1 MESVEAAGKTLD
13 EAKRT
18 ALQQLGVGEQEVKF
32 EVLKRPGAV
41 AGLFRSGEYCVRA
54 TLRAETDEQPD
65 EDTAA
70 EPVEAEAVEE
80 EAAPDAQTDAEPAP
94 EEVMAQAAPEQTEPL
109 SEDREAV
116 LNEIAAKAKEVA
128 ADVIRLMGMDDVSV
142 EVTGVED
149 QEIGLEMSCDQPAL
163 LIGRDGETLD
173 ALQLVVAIAA
183 NKGRPDGARV
193 VLDAE
198 DYRERTTHKLEDLA
212 RSYAAEAK
220 ENEQEVVLPD
230 LRPYERRII
239 HMTLRD
245 DPDVETYSE
254 GEGRHRVLVISPR
267 K

>member
-1 MESVEAAGKTLD
+1 MKSVEAAGKTLD

-18 ALQQLGVGEQEVKF
+18 ALEQLGAGEQEVEF
-32 EVLKRPGAV
+32 EVLKRPGSV
-41 AGLFRSGEYCVRA
+41 AGLFRSGEYRVRA
-54 TLRAETDEQPD
+54 TLRAEMEEATE

-70 EPVEAEAVEE
+70 EIAAEAGPELEVPEQPAE
-80 EAAPDAQTDAEPAP
+80 EPAP
-94 EEVMAQAAPEQTEPL
+94 EEVIAEAVPEQTEPL

-116 LNEIAAKAKEVA
+116 LNEIAARAKQVA
-128 ADVIRLMGMDDVSV
+128 ADVVRLMGMDDVSV

-149 QEIGLEMSCDQPAL
+149 QEVGLEMSCDQSAL
-163 LIGRDGETLD
+163 LIGRDGETLN

-183 NKGRPDGARV
+183 NRGRPDGARV

-198 DYRERTTHKLEDLA
+198 NYRERHTHKLEDMA

-230 LRPYERRII
+230 LNPYERRII

-245 DPDVETYSE
+245 DPNVETYSE
-254 GEGRHRVLVISPR
+254 GEGRQRVIVISPR
-267 K
+267 N